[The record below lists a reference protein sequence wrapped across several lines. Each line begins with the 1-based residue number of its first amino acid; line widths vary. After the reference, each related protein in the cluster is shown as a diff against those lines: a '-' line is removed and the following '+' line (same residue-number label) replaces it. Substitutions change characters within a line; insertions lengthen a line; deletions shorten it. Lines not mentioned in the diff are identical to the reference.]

1 MSDTKGVYKALL
13 KVQSEITNPGNTAV
27 NPFFKSKYAPLPDIL
42 NLVRPL
48 LNKHGLILI
57 QNTGSNDEGLPFVQT
72 ILLDAEG
79 DGTVESEKLILR
91 PEKKSVQGIGSA
103 ITYGRRYQL
112 SALLGISSEDDN
124 DGNGGEEPKQVQ
136 KKNPGQPKKQPKT
149 TSKAQPKT
157 GKKQPKTGKKQPGNK
172 PKPKPTPAKGNEPET
187 MDMTNGDHVNLT
199 ELQGI
204 NTELDKW
211 ITMHRRRDTHHREI
225 CEICETLL
233 GNQDMKPEE
242 FREIKKAL
250 GMPVK

>member
-1 MSDTKGVYKALL
+1 MMAGRVYKALL

-157 GKKQPKTGKKQPGNK
+157 GKKQPGNK

-187 MDMTNGDHVNLT
+187 MDMAPVNLKP
-199 ELQGI
+199 LLGI
-204 NTELDKW
+204 NTELDIW
-211 ITMHRRRDTHHREI
+211 IHTVEDVGVTKKEVLKQ
-225 CEICETLL
+225 CQDLL
-233 GNQDMKPEE
+233 GKELEMTE
-242 FREIKKAL
+242 FKQVKKAL

>member
-157 GKKQPKTGKKQPGNK
+157 GKKQPGNK

-187 MDMTNGDHVNLT
+187 MDMAPVNLKP
-199 ELQGI
+199 LLGI

-211 ITMHRRRDTHHREI
+211 IHTVEDVGVTKKEVLKQ
-225 CEICETLL
+225 CQDLL
-233 GNQDMKPEE
+233 GKELEMTE
-242 FREIKKAL
+242 FKQVKKAL

>member
-1 MSDTKGVYKALL
+1 MQRHKMMAGRVYKALL
-13 KVQSEITNPGNTAV
+13 KVQSEITNPGNTAI

-124 DGNGGEEPKQVQ
+124 DGNGGEKPKQVQ

-157 GKKQPKTGKKQPGNK
+157 GKKQPRNK

-187 MDMTNGDHVNLT
+187 MDMAPVNLKP
-199 ELQGI
+199 LLGI
-204 NTELDKW
+204 NTELDTW
-211 ITMHRRRDTHHREI
+211 IHTVEDVGVTKKEVLQQ
-225 CEICETLL
+225 CQDLL
-233 GNQDMKPEE
+233 GKELEMTE
-242 FREIKKAL
+242 FKQVKKAL

>member
-1 MSDTKGVYKALL
+1 MAGRVYKALL

-157 GKKQPKTGKKQPGNK
+157 GKKQPGKK
-172 PKPKPTPAKGNEPET
+172 PKPKPTPAKDDKPET
-187 MDMTNGDHVNLT
+187 IDMTPVEIDKLRGIHG
-199 ELQGI
+199 ELDIWI
-204 NTELDKW
+204 NTVEDTNVTRKEVLIQAQNMLEENLIELKD
-211 ITMHRRRDTHHREI
+211 
-225 CEICETLL
+225 
-233 GNQDMKPEE
+233 
-242 FREIKKAL
+242 FREVKKA
-250 GMPVK
+250 M